1 MENLIKQNNGLIWS
15 IVKRFS
21 GRGYELEDL
30 YQIGCVGFIKSIQRF
45 DVNFDVKLST
55 YAVPYTI
62 GEIKRHIRDDGPVKV
77 SRSIKELSIKIK
89 ELQKEYFYKKGEE
102 ISINQIAKELK
113 IAKED
118 VVLAMEST
126 NTIES
131 IENSTYT
138 NQKDGNSISLL
149 ETLSNHQDEEELI
162 TNKLVVKQLIENLE
176 ERDKEII
183 LLRFYKEK
191 TQAQVAKILG
201 ITQVQVSRIERKIL
215 GSMRSKLKEA

>member
-1 MENLIKQNNGLIWS
+1 
-15 IVKRFS
+15 
-21 GRGYELEDL
+21 
-30 YQIGCVGFIKSIQRF
+30 
-45 DVNFDVKLST
+45 
-55 YAVPYTI
+55 
-62 GEIKRHIRDDGPVKV
+62 
-77 SRSIKELSIKIK
+77 
-89 ELQKEYFYKKGEE
+89 
-102 ISINQIAKELK
+102 
-113 IAKED
+113 
-118 VVLAMEST
+118 MEST

-215 GSMRSKLKEA
+215 GNMRNQLIWDMGT